1 MENLF
6 QNALSRYE
14 KPGKAPNSERA
25 DIIGQFVDG
34 INRERKNTKWS
45 PITPRAVA
53 IKVGHLKTNADL
65 YYLLSICK
73 QAKSFGACFFG
84 SLKPLDKKNR

>member
-6 QNALSRYE
+6 AHYNFEQPKTNAQ
-14 KPGKAPNSERA
+14 SERA
-25 DIIGQFVDG
+25 DIIRQLVEG
-34 INRERKNTKWS
+34 INRERIGTQWK
-45 PITPRAVA
+45 PVQPRVVA

-73 QAKSFGACFFG
+73 NAKSFGACFFG
-84 SLKPLDKKNR
+84 SIKVLDKKTR